1 MVDEIITNQIE
12 FDDERQTQIACEKKQ
27 IQAEQNPEAIVQ
39 LMRRKIEMVNRVT
52 LIHKALEFE
61 EVILPLVIDK
71 LMTNKQDIFIENS
84 IRRAAPSANRKVRFS
99 LNDSITKKPK
109 NSKLPPI
116 RG

>member
-84 IRRAAPSANRKVRFS
+84 IRLLAQSQQNPAA
-99 LNDSITKKPK
+99 L
-109 NSKLPPI
+109 LM
-116 RG
+116 